1 MANKACHVVASTAQL
16 GLIQALGAMEDTHL
30 LGAMYLGHAG
40 AFRHCINVLLADMDK
55 DKNGLPAKMACLPVY
70 YLASHVIEL
79 LLKAALL
86 KRDVTSQELKA
97 VDTRH
102 NLAKL
107 AEMLSGL
114 VTISN
119 QTRALITNLSD
130 QHKRHFLRYG
140 GPTALPH
147 PEWLMEGLD
156 EILQLCAVSGTS
168 GGAPN
173 NSFNPNPPRGSA

>member
-114 VTISN
+114 VTI
-119 QTRALITNLSD
+119 
-130 QHKRHFLRYG
+130 
-140 GPTALPH
+140 
-147 PEWLMEGLD
+147 
-156 EILQLCAVSGTS
+156 
-168 GGAPN
+168 
-173 NSFNPNPPRGSA
+173 RGSPPFSRTLTRRPIKAMRSVHVKA